1 MSKNLLNYY
10 RYRRKFGRKIE
21 QVRHDLSAGD
31 SSGVHRD
38 FARKDRQKNPFLQ
51 VEPVSI
57 WKRRIAFGT
66 ILVCFLSIIGLVLYH
81 PFFFISHISINGIA
95 RIEEEEM
102 RKAILGTIDYKK
114 FFIIPGKSFFVVN
127 VEEIKDVLKSRFP
140 LTTVEVRKTFPH
152 YISAEVHEKIST
164 IIYDNGKQY
173 SYLGL
178 DGKIVEVL
186 RTVGNDEWK
195 HETRMVSTTIA
206 TGTIEMKEEI
216 VSSTHIIHSER
227 IKKELGNY
235 PIVYDTRAIE
245 GTVNSPML
253 SQETVEGIV
262 TWFQFIS
269 SYTDIPFG
277 YIVIDNELGE
287 ALLYTQQGWYIHL
300 RLTNIEEQFEALK
313 LVLGKQVERGTLDYI
328 DLRYK
333 GKVYWQ

>member
-10 RYRRKFGRKIE
+10 RYRRKFGRKME
-21 QVRHDLSAGD
+21 QVKHELASGD

-38 FARKDRQKNPFLQ
+38 FARKERHKNPFLQ

-57 WKRRIAFGT
+57 WKRRLAFGT
-66 ILVCFLSIIGLVLYH
+66 ILLCLFSIIGLVLYH
-81 PFFFISHISINGIA
+81 PFFFITHISIKGTA

-114 FFIIPGKSFFVVN
+114 FFVIPGKSFFVVD

-140 LTTVEVRKTFPH
+140 LSTVEVRKTFPH
-152 YISAEVHEKIST
+152 YISAEVHEKVST
-164 IIYDNGKQY
+164 LIYDNGKQY

-195 HETRMVSTTIA
+195 HETRIVSTTMA
-206 TGTIEMKEEI
+206 TGTVEMKEEI
-216 VSSTHIIHSER
+216 ISSTHIIHPER
-227 IKKELGNY
+227 IKKELGDY
-235 PIVYDTRAIE
+235 PIVYDKRAIE
-245 GTVNSPML
+245 GTVNSSML
-253 SQETVEGIV
+253 KQETVEGIF
-262 TWFQFIS
+262 TWFQFIT
-269 SYTDIPFG
+269 SYTDVPFG
-277 YIVIDNELGE
+277 YMVIEDELGE

-300 RLTNIEEQFEALK
+300 RLSGIEEQFEALK
-313 LVLGKQVERGTLDYI
+313 LVLGKQVARDTLRYI
-328 DLRYK
+328 DVRYK